1 MQANVA
7 CVQRAEMNDARGP
20 AHKSRTH
27 RLLGPHKQAEGWNVL
42 ALSNGRWKLPDDL
55 FRAFLEHYV
64 ADLPR
69 FNLGL
74 VVKKSEYFPYIMDV
88 DKSATKGA
96 SVGSPMD
103 VLKVVVRALKSVV
116 GETMM
121 LFEHRNSANFH
132 VLCPDIIVDS
142 RTAVR
147 IREKQL
153 AVLTL
158 EHPEVDW
165 GDIVD
170 ERVLTSN
177 GLRLLGSL
185 KYKEVSGAR
194 DRTKRYKEVEP
205 DLAGGCY
212 VPCQIDLESGC
223 VRDEAI
229 AYEALHERLLH
240 RPELTEADLF
250 KLPCERWGESET
262 YKYLTDFK
270 ITRPTCMTLT
280 TEDKTGWRLEDTA
293 VRQGFY
299 EKYLTEAEQFDFT
312 FREHGLRV
320 HPLVVQV
327 DLSGHPET
335 GRFDLLRQTMC
346 DLGGILHPMKFGRPL
361 VLHAQQTRYCF
372 VFRDVPVGNTM
383 AGAIRRHL
391 VNSLEKQVCGGHR
404 SWEKAIAGHEP
415 GGAPLMGTLCSPTLG
430 RWRPIEVDWK
440 ARTTTPLEI
449 EVSTMRQYSLMYE
462 SELPSEIEEPHTGA
476 SDEIETPDGTLS
488 VAAMRSLLDLL
499 HKERWDVYSQWMQL
513 KFALKTS
520 GGGDTYR
527 DLFIE
532 QSRKSP
538 KFDQCE
544 VEQKWDE
551 VQDTNGRAP
560 VIIGTIIHCAKVD
573 NYDGYLAWKMAQV
586 RLQAHRTGM
595 TKIKEG
601 RSEQD
606 CDTYRWWAESASGPK
621 TRRRPR
627 G

>member
-7 CVQRAEMNDARGP
+7 CVQRSEMNDARGP

-88 DKSATKGA
+88 DKSSTKGA
-96 SVGSPMD
+96 SVGSPME
-103 VLKVVVRALKSVV
+103 VLEVVVRALKSVV
-116 GETMM
+116 SFPDGEGSALRCAASGGLERSSKEIRM
-121 LFEHRNSANFH
+121 LFEHRNCANFH
-132 VLCPDIIVDS
+132 VLCPDIIVAS

-147 IREKQL
+147 IREKQV
-153 AVLTL
+153 AVLAS

-165 GDIVD
+165 NDIVD

-185 KYKEVSGAR
+185 KFKAISGPK
-194 DRTKRYKEVEP
+194 DRIKRYKEVEA
-205 DLAGGCY
+205 DVAGGCY
-212 VPCQIDLESGC
+212 VPCQIDFEGGC
-223 VRDEAI
+223 VHDEAI
-229 AYEALHERLLH
+229 TYEALHARLLH

-299 EKYLTEAEQFDFT
+299 EKCLTEAEQYDFT

-335 GRFDLLRQTMC
+335 ARFDLLRQTMC
-346 DLGGILHPMKFGRPL
+346 DLGGILHPMKFGKPL

-404 SWEKAIAGHEP
+404 SWEKTIAGNEP
-415 GGAPLMGTLCSPTLG
+415 GGVPLMGTLCSPTLG

-440 ARTTTPLEI
+440 ARTTTALVIGVPEM
-449 EVSTMRQYSLMYE
+449 MRYSLMYE
-462 SELPSEIEEPHTGA
+462 GEQPAEIEEPHTGA
-476 SDEIETPDGTLS
+476 SEEIETPDGALS

-499 HKERWDVYSQWMQL
+499 HEERWDVYSQWMQL

-538 KFDQCE
+538 KFEQSE
-544 VEQKWDE
+544 VERKWDE

-560 VIIGTIIHCAKVD
+560 VTIGTIIHCAKVD
-573 NYDGYLAWKMAQV
+573 NYEGYLAWKMAQV
-586 RLQAHRTGM
+586 RVLAH
-595 TKIKEG
+595 K
-601 RSEQD
+601 
-606 CDTYRWWAESASGPK
+606 W
-621 TRRRPR
+621 
-627 G
+627 